1 MDQQDYEA
9 AVTAFMR
16 TKGVT
21 RCPTVCASPTQA
33 SITEADRST
42 LRRLNEEREARREER
57 KRRKLAI
64 YCFGNAA

>member
-33 SITEADRST
+33 SINEADRSI
-42 LRRLNEEREARREER
+42 LRRINEDREAQREQ
-57 KRRKLAI
+57 RKLRKIAI
-64 YCFGNAA
+64 YRFGKAA